1 MGRTGRPDAHF
12 NPRTPCG
19 VRPEA
24 AQRLP
29 TAWSI
34 SIHAPRAGCDVELF
48 DVAGAKVGISIHAP
62 RAGCDCA
69 RCRDGSPEAEFQSTH
84 PVRGATALQ
93 HWRRRHQAIS
103 IHAPRAGCDVEVFR
117 SAVALAMIS
126 IHAPRAGCD
135 RVRRRAPSAQTVFQS
150 THPVRGATVCPVCH
164 RNRRLAFQSTHPVRG
179 ATESLLPARSTV
191 GISIHA
197 PRAGCDTVHHCYPAG
212 MYPISIHAP
221 RAGCDCREPDRAD
234 RGRNFNPRTPCGVR
248 RPRLFGRRKILLIS
262 IHAPRAGCDQI
273 ERAWSLCCAF
283 QSTHP
288 VRGATSDRGYA
299 PIYARISIHAPRA
312 GCDTVMEIATAIQQ
326 ISIHAPRAGCDAQ
339 AVRDGKYKPIF
350 QSTHPVRGAT

>member
-1 MGRTGRPDAHF
+1 MSADEPRRPKLYFNPRTPCGVRPSALYATAIGGWHF

-19 VRPEA
+19 VRPRRA
-24 AQRLP
+24 LAQRP
-29 TAWSI
+29 
-34 SIHAPRAGCDVELF
+34 
-48 DVAGAKVGISIHAP
+48 
-62 RAGCDCA
+62 
-69 RCRDGSPEAEFQSTH
+69 
-84 PVRGATALQ
+84 
-93 HWRRRHQAIS
+93 
-103 IHAPRAGCDVEVFR
+103 
-117 SAVALAMIS
+117 
-126 IHAPRAGCD
+126 
-135 RVRRRAPSAQTVFQS
+135 PSVFQS
-150 THPVRGATVCPVCH
+150 THPVRGATVSRISGRFWIRFQSTHPV
-164 RNRRLAFQSTHPVRG
+164 RGATVDVIQIVNVVVFQSTHPVRG

-221 RAGCDCREPDRAD
+221 RAGCDRQPPQKRALCPNFNPRTPCGVRPCGL
-234 RGRNFNPRTPCGVR
+234 RGLTTRLLFQSTHPVRGATFETVYDFAYTEFQSTHPVRGATAARRLSRSNRRYFNPRTPCGVR